1 MIRKIL
7 TASLLTLT
15 FTIYGQTK
23 SDEQQIKDVIQNSF
37 DDLWS
42 ATKLDKI
49 SQYYSTD
56 FMLVENGVIWNTDSV
71 LVALKRRQQR
81 PDKPQRLNKI
91 EVLKVDVDGNHG
103 RIAYFNEATFT
114 FVDKPSRTVR
124 WLESAALKKSDSG
137 WRIHLLHSTMQSPQ
151 KK

>member
-7 TASLLTLT
+7 TVSLLTLT
-15 FTIYGQTK
+15 LATYGQTK

-49 SQYYSTD
+49 SQYYSND

-71 LVALKRRQQR
+71 LVSLKRRQQR
-81 PDKPQRLNKI
+81 ADRPQRINKI
-91 EVLKVDVDGNHG
+91 DVLKVDVDGNHG
-103 RIAYFNEATFT
+103 RVAYFNEATFT
-114 FVDKPSRTVR
+114 FADKPSRTVR